1 MEGSSRRARLDASF
15 EQARRVAH
23 EPGPGWFPVMG
34 EQLLARSG
42 ELVDLSRPI
51 FEGMPLW
58 FGHQK
63 TFVVTNQDHDQ
74 FRAIWKT
81 DAGFKARNLIIS
93 EHAGT
98 HVDAILEY
106 DADGPSIEKMPLP
119 FFWGEA
125 VCLDL
130 SEVKFADPDPDGSG
144 WADTEVVQRAESRL
158 VAAGE
163 QIRQG
168 DIVLCWF
175 DYGDRTYPQQR
186 YTDQYPGMSYDAAEY
201 LARKGVVNIGTDCVA
216 LDNSLDTQFST
227 HMLCKKYG
235 IVNTESLANLGR
247 LVNRRFM
254 YFGLP
259 LNLPGGT
266 GSPIRAFAWLPPA
279 QTG

>member
-1 MEGSSRRARLDASF
+1 
-15 EQARRVAH
+15 
-23 EPGPGWFPVMG
+23 
-34 EQLLARSG
+34 
-42 ELVDLSRPI
+42 
-51 FEGMPLW
+51 MPL
-58 FGHQK
+58 
-63 TFVVTNQDHDQ
+63 
-74 FRAIWKT
+74 
-81 DAGFKARNLIIS
+81 
-93 EHAGT
+93 E
-98 HVDAILEY
+98 
-106 DADGPSIEKMPLP
+106 

-130 SEVKFADPDPDGSG
+130 SEVKFADPDPEGSG
-144 WADTEVVQRAESRL
+144 WANTEVVQRAERRL
-158 VAAGE
+158 EAAGE
-163 QIRQG
+163 QIRPG

-175 DYGDRTYPQQR
+175 DYGDRTYPEQR
-186 YTDQYPGMSYDAAEY
+186 YADQYPGMSYDAAEY

-266 GSPIRAFAWLPPA
+266 GSPIRAFAWLPA
-279 QTG
+279 S